1 MIRLQIAGVM
11 KDNREEIMINS
22 IKVSIILSLFHMSN
36 ATSAQTCPKM
46 LTTSSRLA
54 NMHSD
59 ANADLN
65 FWIWTYLD
73 PRSCR
78 DASAFVQRVIKTLK
92 SRQNICVSLVRGLDL
107 TGIWLIHVRME
118 MLAGRWSGPYSV
130 IIHQHNIGPVRRSQS
145 DGDYWWQDSISCLS
159 IPTWS
164 ATLYCH
170 AWQSEECYRRVER
183 PDHK

>member
-1 MIRLQIAGVM
+1 MQKFPEVFDASACDDMIRLQIAGVM

-65 FWIWTYLD
+65 FWI
-73 PRSCR
+73 
-78 DASAFVQRVIKTLK
+78 
-92 SRQNICVSLVRGLDL
+92 
-107 TGIWLIHVRME
+107 
-118 MLAGRWSGPYSV
+118 
-130 IIHQHNIGPVRRSQS
+130 
-145 DGDYWWQDSISCLS
+145 
-159 IPTWS
+159 
-164 ATLYCH
+164 
-170 AWQSEECYRRVER
+170 
-183 PDHK
+183 